1 MKKKFMSLFLCSYL
15 AILIVGC
22 GTKKE
27 VRPNMEP
34 VETTPANE
42 VVEEI
47 DTENIEENSVSEDLM
62 EEDLQ
67 VVNEMLPLMDSML
80 MCMYEGNYEFDTT
93 NSDFVWNTMLYYI
106 GNYLMDSDE
115 VTISDDYGSAII
127 SKGNI
132 NKYIKGYVLD
142 VVPKFVKTDNTPL
155 ITENK
160 DSFTFGLGDRGLS
173 ELKLVGF
180 SRNQDDSLDVE
191 VQLVGMDDGSEICT
205 GKFRIEGINDE
216 TEIFPMVIVDAS
228 VEMPQ
233 PVIQSGVITEIEE
246 ETITLR
252 INEEERNYFLDETS
266 AEQAKTKAVGN
277 SVDVMIDKD
286 VIINILN

>member
-1 MKKKFMSLFLCSYL
+1 MKKKFMSFFLCSCL
-15 AILIVGC
+15 AISIVGC
-22 GTKKE
+22 GAKKE
-27 VRPNMEP
+27 VKPNLEQ

-42 VVEEI
+42 VIEDI
-47 DTENIEENSVSEDLM
+47 DTENSEENSVSEDLM

-93 NSDFVWNTMLYYI
+93 NSDFVWNTMLYY
-106 GNYLMDSDE
+106 
-115 VTISDDYGSAII
+115 YGSAII
-127 SKGNI
+127 SKENI
-132 NKYIKGYVLD
+132 NKYMKGYVLD
-142 VVPKFVKTDNTPL
+142 TVPEFVKTNNTPL
-155 ITENK
+155 ITENE

-191 VQLVGMDDGSEICT
+191 VQLIGIDDGSEICT

-216 TEIFPMVIVDAS
+216 TEIFPMVIVGAS

-246 ETITLR
+246 EAITLK

-266 AEQAKTKAVGN
+266 AEQVKTKAVGN

-286 VIINILN
+286 VITNILN